1 MPRSLP
7 TAPEW
12 TEPSRPNVKT
22 LELSLKVITPLF
34 GGGYEPRETDPV
46 SPVRAAAIRGH
57 LRFWWRALYGATFE
71 NAEQL
76 FAAEENL
83 WGSAEKP
90 GRVTISV
97 RIDRTGTE
105 YKEHDTTSASPRPP
119 HFWAEWSKDNSG
131 QWRKPPRVVQPWP
144 KYALFPFFG
153 EEPTTTARCL
163 LGKEFTLALTFDDAT
178 REEELRQ
185 TVSAWVRFGGIGAR
199 TRRGCGSLDD
209 NASGNAALPSSHVR
223 AEELTC
229 LHGAVAL
236 WGNEQDSPLAAW
248 KAAVDIYQQFR
259 QGEGFAREPA
269 PPTKPGERPGSP
281 GRSWWP
287 EPDSIR
293 RITGRH
299 SYGHEPRSGVERG
312 FPRADLGLPIIFHF
326 KDYDSRKRGNEPN
339 DPADATLKG
348 PAERRERFASPVI
361 TKAVA
366 ENGKYRP
373 LVLIL
378 NAPHVW
384 QLGNLRLSAE
394 KSATISQSQIELS
407 PGERQQI
414 RPLGGRPVREALAH
428 FVASRWHVHPEVL
441 P

>member
-1 MPRSLP
+1 MARSLP
-7 TAPEW
+7 DAPKW
-12 TEPSRPNVKT
+12 DEPKPAGKQITLHLKT
-22 LELSLKVITPLF
+22 ITPMF
-34 GGGYEPRETDPV
+34 GGGFEPRETDPI

-76 FAAEENL
+76 FAAEEKL

-90 GRVTISV
+90 GRVIVAV
-97 RIDRTGTE
+97 RLVRRGDERKCAHYERRPNGLFGAI
-105 YKEHDTTSASPRPP
+105 PRFEPEWPP
-119 HFWAEWSKDNSG
+119 
-131 QWRKPPRVVQPWP
+131 
-144 KYALFPFFG
+144 YALQPFQG
-153 EEPTTTARCL
+153 ELGAGKKTVKTEPSTAL
-163 LGKEFTLALTFDDAT
+163 LGCEFELTLVT
-178 REEELRQ
+178 RNEADLEPVQ
-185 TVSAWVRFGGIGAR
+185 NAVNAWVAYGGLGAR
-199 TRRGCGSLDD
+199 TRRGCGSIACDTANGLFF
-209 NASGNAALPSSHVR
+209 PSPIDVKARHV
-223 AEELTC
+223 TV
-229 LHGAVAL
+229 LHGAQVILGAP
-236 WGNEQDSPLAAW
+236 ESDAIRAW
-248 KAAVDIYQQFR
+248 RKAVDTYRDFR
-259 QGEGFAREPA
+259 QGVGVARA
-269 PPTKPGERPGSP
+269 PGSASSAGGPPNRP

-299 SYGHEPRSGVERG
+299 AAQHKPIHPVQEG

-326 KDYDSRKRGNEPN
+326 KDHNQHGSEFGPN
-339 DPADATLKG
+339 DPADATLSG
-348 PAERRERFASPVI
+348 PAEGRERFASPVI

-366 ENGKYRP
+366 ENGRYRP

-407 PGERQQI
+407 PGERKQI
-414 RPLGGRPVREALAH
+414 RPLGGLPVREALAH
-428 FVASRWHVHPEVL
+428 FVASRWHVNPEVL

>member
-1 MPRSLP
+1 MARSLP
-7 TAPEW
+7 DAPKW
-12 TEPSRPNVKT
+12 DEPKPAGKQITLHLKT
-22 LELSLKVITPLF
+22 ITPMF
-34 GGGYEPRETDPV
+34 GGGFEPRETDPI

-57 LRFWWRALYGATFE
+57 LRFWWRALYGAAFE

-76 FAAEENL
+76 FAAEEKL

-90 GRVTISV
+90 GRVAISV

-119 HFWAEWSKDNSG
+119 HCWAEWSKNNSG
-131 QWRKPPRVVQPWP
+131 QWKKPPRVVQPWP

-153 EEPTTTARCL
+153 EEPMATARCL
-163 LGKEFTLALTFDDAT
+163 LGTEFTLALTFDDAI

-209 NASGNAALPSSHVR
+209 NASGNAVLPSSHVR
-223 AEELTC
+223 GEELTC
-229 LHGAVAL
+229 LHGAIAL

-259 QGEGFAREPA
+259 QGAGVARA
-269 PPTKPGERPGSP
+269 PGSASSAGGPPNRP

-299 SYGHEPRSGVERG
+299 AAQHKPIHPVQEG

-326 KDYDSRKRGNEPN
+326 KDYDSHKHGNEPN
-339 DPADATLKG
+339 DPADATLSG

-366 ENGKYRP
+366 ENGRYRP

-384 QLGNLRLSAE
+384 RLGNLRLSAE
-394 KSATISQSQIELS
+394 KSATIAQSQIELS

-428 FVASRWHVHPEVL
+428 FVASRWHVNREVL